1 MGKGGP
7 LVGRTERGDGHGT
20 EVPHPPAATLT
31 ATTTA
36 AQVVDVD
43 NNSSSNVVEVRVA
56 EALVGRINLRF
67 LDAKTGEVG
76 SEAGQVV
83 PDPEAG
89 EVGAGW
95 GCVWGGG
102 WRSEAGQVVLDAKAG
117 EVGAGQHAQ
126 QQGVAW
132 GDTGSRTAGVC
143 VAVCLAWTK
152 AGEVGGERG
161 EWRAAGWDPG
171 SVGAARCAG
180 RHGSCLQRRGDGVAA
195 TPSCWAG
202 AGGTRDCRERRGREG
217 TAQPATDGVLAGSTA
232 SQVREEGR
240 DPPAP
245 PDASAWPLPCP
256 APHPQVREEGRTRPD
271 VILRNLTIR
280 PGQVY
285 SLRQAEN
292 DINAIYSL
300 GLFEDVSIRPL
311 PAEGSTDDNP
321 KVGL

>member
-95 GCVWGGG
+95 GGG
-102 WRSEAGQVVLDAKAG
+102 WGWGR
-117 EVGAGQHAQ
+117 GA
-126 QQGVAW
+126 
-132 GDTGSRTAGVC
+132 
-143 VAVCLAWTK
+143 
-152 AGEVGGERG
+152 
-161 EWRAAGWDPG
+161 
-171 SVGAARCAG
+171 
-180 RHGSCLQRRGDGVAA
+180 
-195 TPSCWAG
+195 
-202 AGGTRDCRERRGREG
+202 
-217 TAQPATDGVLAGSTA
+217 
-232 SQVREEGR
+232 
-240 DPPAP
+240 
-245 PDASAWPLPCP
+245 
-256 APHPQVREEGRTRPD
+256 
-271 VILRNLTIR
+271 
-280 PGQVY
+280 
-285 SLRQAEN
+285 
-292 DINAIYSL
+292 
-300 GLFEDVSIRPL
+300 
-311 PAEGSTDDNP
+311 
-321 KVGL
+321 